1 MILKYIFY
9 RLRSRKLPVITEQ
22 EEEYRLKLMKRWA
35 QYRNEEILNDYKV
48 MDRMVS
54 AQKKAL
60 DELRFES
67 EELYQ
72 QAIQPDM
79 EMIPLEFEGPV
90 ATPPIKNY
98 SFVDGDYINT
108 TKLYEGEEPEK

>member
-1 MILKYIFY
+1 MSYSIFY
-9 RLRSRKLPVITEQ
+9 FRFRARKLPAITEE
-22 EEEYRLKLMKRWA
+22 EEEYRMKLMKRWA
-35 QYRNEEILNDYKV
+35 QYRNEQILSDYKTI
-48 MDRMVS
+48 DRMVS

-79 EMIPLEFEGPV
+79 DMIPLTFEGPV

-98 SFVDGDYINT
+98 AFVDGDYINT